1 MSIKTSIHFVV
12 CCVAFFG
19 THAWADAYP
28 QRPVLL
34 TVPFGAGGSTDGIAR
49 KFAALLAS
57 ELKQPVLVLNQPGAA
72 GTLQLGNLA
81 RVKPDGYTIGF
92 YSYSTATFTSQLMK
106 VPYKREDFEL
116 LGGVAEFSYG
126 IVTSADS
133 PINNIKD
140 LVNQSK
146 TPKGVFF
153 GVTGAPNNFPFLKLQ
168 KLTGGTF
175 DQVTYKS
182 SAESISAA
190 LGKHVDVALQGPS
203 EFAELVKAGKLK
215 FISSASDFRLPW
227 FPNVP
232 TLKEQGYDVGI
243 SGIIG
248 IAGPKEIPDDVK
260 KILEAAIYKVVASK
274 DYKEYLANEYGIKN
288 YPLSSAD
295 FSKFVDKGF
304 LIMRDMIKAYSI
316 KIE

>member
-1 MSIKTSIHFVV
+1 MRLKRAIHIVG
-12 CCVAFFG
+12 CCLAFFG
-19 THAWADAYP
+19 SAAQADVYP
-28 QRPVLL
+28 QRPISLS
-34 TVPFGAGGSTDGIAR
+34 VPYGAGGSTDGIAR
-49 KFAALLAS
+49 KFATLLAA

-81 RVKPDGYTIGF
+81 RARADGYTIGF

-126 IVTSADS
+126 IVTPADS
-133 PINNIKD
+133 PINNIQD

-146 TPKGVFF
+146 TSKGVFF

-168 KLTGGTF
+168 KLTGGSF

-182 SAESISAA
+182 SAESITAA
-190 LGKHVDVALQGPS
+190 MGKHVDVALQGPS
-203 EFAELVKAGKLK
+203 AFAELVKAGKLK
-215 FISSASDFRLPW
+215 FIASASDFRLPW

-248 IAGPKEIPDDVK
+248 VAAPKDIPEDAR

-274 DYKEYLANEYGIKN
+274 DYKEFLGNDFGIKN
-288 YPLSSAD
+288 YPATSVNVA
-295 FSKFVDKGF
+295 KFVDKGF
-304 LIMRDMIKAYSI
+304 ASMRDRNKAYNM
-316 KIE
+316 KL